1 MFGGVGHATFLC
13 FDGRGGPGS
22 GFQRRNFGEV
32 DSLSPQHHTRV
43 MHDYGSVAPPVFRM
57 GFLL

>member
-1 MFGGVGHATFLC
+1 MQHFFALMVG
-13 FDGRGGPGS
+13 GGPGS

-43 MHDYGSVAPPVFRM
+43 MHNYGSVAPPVFRM